1 MDVKVSI
8 LHFREGSFD
17 SIGSTLDD
25 CVKLCGEGEADLEAG
40 EEEEEGGCSRLWA
53 VTAEQESRWWRLTV
67 EDAGDSASS
76 DGDTGDTTE
85 LEWDNTDML
94 CS

>member
-1 MDVKVSI
+1 MNVKISI

-40 EEEEEGGCSRLWA
+40 EEEEGCSRLWA
-53 VTAEQESRWWRLTV
+53 VTAEQESRWWRLV
-67 EDAGDSASS
+67 
-76 DGDTGDTTE
+76 
-85 LEWDNTDML
+85 LEKVP
-94 CS
+94 SEGS